1 MRTSYGDFFPSW
13 EERSLSA
20 ENFLFPT
27 KKKYAI
33 IIHDN
38 TKAENASI
46 TGE

>member
-1 MRTSYGDFFPSW
+1 MVLLWTELRKL
-13 EERSLSA
+13 EHK
-20 ENFLFPT
+20 NFLFPT